1 MIIDAVCVGMFQ
13 VNCYLLADE
22 ASKTGL
28 LIDPGDEGDSIL
40 EMIRGHGVKVSDI
53 LITHSHLD
61 HVGAL
66 DEVRDAL
73 GADVHMNPKEL
84 PLFDRVAAQ
93 GLAFG
98 LQLRRPRTPEKELAD
113 GQVLEAGGLS
123 IRVIETP
130 GHSPGGVCLL
140 LEKPRRLL
148 LTGDTLFAGGI
159 GRTDLWGGS
168 YEQLIASIKQRL
180 LSLEGELAVYPGHG
194 PPSTIGEERRHNP
207 FLQDVLPF

>member
-22 ASKTGL
+22 SAGIGVL
-28 LIDPGDEGDSIL
+28 VDPGDEGESIL
-40 EMIRGHGVKVSDI
+40 EMIRGHGVNVSDI

-73 GADVHMNPKEL
+73 GARVHMNPKEL
-84 PLFDRVAAQ
+84 PMFERVPAQ

-98 LQLRRPRTPEKELAD
+98 LRMRQPRAPEEELID
-113 GQVLEAGGLS
+113 DQVLQLGGLA

-140 LEKPRRLL
+140 LEQPGRLL

-168 YEQLIASIKQRL
+168 YDQLIDSIKKRL
-180 LSLEGELAVYPGHG
+180 LSLDDDLAVYPGHG
-194 PPSTIGEERRHNP
+194 PPTTIGEERRNNP
-207 FLQDVLPF
+207 FLQDGLQW